1 MNQHAADNPTASR
14 WLDPQVV
21 SSIESLEFLATQVV
35 EGFITGLHS
44 SPYRGYNQEFAEHRQ
59 YQPGDEL
66 RYLDWRLFARTDRFY
81 VKQFEAD
88 TNLRATLILD
98 ASESMDFSGEDV
110 PRAEGSARGHRSGLT
125 KLDYAKRLAACLSH
139 LLLKQRDAAGLA
151 IFDETLRDYIPARAS
166 SNHLRNL
173 MQALDSAVPKG
184 ATSIASILNEVAS
197 RLARRGVVILISDL
211 IDEPDRVLESL
222 SHLRSRR
229 HEVIVFHMLDRQEI
243 DLDYRGNIRFLNPEG
258 SDTIDSDPVALR
270 ESYRKEFTAVV
281 EKYRQGCLEHRIGYE
296 RVVTDTPLEKVLPS
310 FLVRRGAMGVRA

>member
-1 MNQHAADNPTASR
+1 MVPAPPDSPTASR

-66 RYLDWRLFARTDRFY
+66 RYLDWKLFARTDRFY

-88 TNLRATLILD
+88 TNLRATVILD
-98 ASESMDFSGEDV
+98 ASKSMDFCGLDL
-110 PRAEGSARGHRSGLT
+110 PRADGVSRPARLGVT

-139 LLLKQRDAAGLA
+139 LLLRQRDAAGLA
-151 IFDETLRDYIPARAS
+151 IFDDDLKTYIPARAS

-173 MQALDSAVPKG
+173 MEALDLATPAG
-184 ATSIASILNEVAS
+184 ATAIPKILNEVAG
-197 RLARRGVVILISDL
+197 RLARRGVIILISDL
-211 IDEPDRVLESL
+211 LDDPDEVIESL
-222 SHLRSRR
+222 RHLRSRK
-229 HEVIVFHMLDRQEI
+229 HEVIVFHTLDRQEI
-243 DLDYRGNIRFLNPEG
+243 DLDYSGNIRFLNPEG

-270 ESYRKEFTAVV
+270 ESYRKQITAVV
-281 EKYRQGCLEHRIGYE
+281 DKYRQGCLEHRIGYE
-296 RVVTDTPLEKVLPS
+296 QALTDTPLEKVLPA
-310 FLVRRGAMGVRA
+310 FLVRRGSLGVRA